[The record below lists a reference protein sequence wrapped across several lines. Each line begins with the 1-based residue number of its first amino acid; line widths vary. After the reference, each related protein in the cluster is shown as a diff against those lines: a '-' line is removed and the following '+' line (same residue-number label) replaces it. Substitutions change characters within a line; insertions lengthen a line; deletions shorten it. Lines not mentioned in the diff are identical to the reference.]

1 MRGGRR
7 AAAAAAAAVGEGGG
21 TEEEEEEE
29 EEEEKPTIQA
39 TPVSGFTFRLLKIRN
54 LLAIVL
60 DLNPSF
66 LKQKNKA
73 QHNPTTKKPS
83 AMREEEKKKEK
94 KKGWLL
100 R

>member
-7 AAAAAAAAVGEGGG
+7 AAGAAAVGEGGG

-39 TPVSGFTFRLLKIRN
+39 TPVSSFTFRLLKIRN
-54 LLAIVL
+54 PLAIVL

-66 LKQKNKA
+66 LKQK
-73 QHNPTTKKPS
+73 S
-83 AMREEEKKKEK
+83 
-94 KKGWLL
+94 
-100 R
+100 

>member
-7 AAAAAAAAVGEGGG
+7 AAAAAAVGEGGG
-21 TEEEEEEE
+21 TEEEE

>member
-7 AAAAAAAAVGEGGG
+7 AAGAAAVGEGGA
-21 TEEEEEEE
+21 TEEQE

-39 TPVSGFTFRLLKIRN
+39 TPVSSFTFRLLKIRN

-66 LKQKNKA
+66 LKQK
-73 QHNPTTKKPS
+73 S
-83 AMREEEKKKEK
+83 
-94 KKGWLL
+94 
-100 R
+100 

>member
-7 AAAAAAAAVGEGGG
+7 AAAAAAAVGEGGG
-21 TEEEEEEE
+21 TEEEE

>member
-7 AAAAAAAAVGEGGG
+7 AAGAAAVGEGGG
-21 TEEEEEEE
+21 TEEAEEN
-29 EEEEKPTIQA
+29 PTIQA

-66 LKQKNKA
+66 LK
-73 QHNPTTKKPS
+73 H
-83 AMREEEKKKEK
+83 KKKTQQQK
-94 KKGWLL
+94 SLL
-100 R
+100 RSEKRRRRRRRRRKVGC